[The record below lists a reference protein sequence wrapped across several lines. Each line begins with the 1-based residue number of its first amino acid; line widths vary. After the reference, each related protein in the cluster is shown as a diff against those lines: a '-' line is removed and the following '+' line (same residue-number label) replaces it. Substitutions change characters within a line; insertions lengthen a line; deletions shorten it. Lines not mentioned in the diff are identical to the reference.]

1 MECQA
6 SRGQDDLASAT
17 PFVSGGLPED
27 TTHIWDVSFHIH
39 LDNQDSSS
47 SKAPE
52 SGDSY
57 FSQVTIK
64 NQQQ

>member
-6 SRGQDDLASAT
+6 SRRQDDLASAT
-17 PFVSGGLPED
+17 PFVPGGLPED
-27 TTHIWDVSFHIH
+27 TTHIWDVSFHINR
-39 LDNQDSSS
+39 DNQDSSS
-47 SKAPE
+47 SKAPD

-57 FSQVTIK
+57 FCQVAIK